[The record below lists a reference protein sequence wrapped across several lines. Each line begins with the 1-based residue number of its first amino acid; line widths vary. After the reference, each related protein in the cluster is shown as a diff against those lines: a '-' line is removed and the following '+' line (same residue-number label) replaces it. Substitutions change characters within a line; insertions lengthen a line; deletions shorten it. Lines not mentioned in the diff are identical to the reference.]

1 MKKLLPIHCCSR
13 SFGEASRCLSVITN
27 KDNQCRLLD
36 CSKCGN
42 FMVIAVLSSINAS
55 HTLESQRLN
64 DEYFMAISA
73 VADPPVAIKMRFSA
87 LTLLGSLHR
96 TSIFVA
102 YASPLPP
109 QQEWIRSFK
118 RITKRQRK
126 GEHRKRKRSLQRRSM
141 GER

>member
-13 SFGEASRCLSVITN
+13 SFGEASRCLPVITN

-73 VADPPVAIKMRFSA
+73 VADPPVAIKMHFSVI
-87 LTLLGSLHR
+87 TLLGSLHQ
-96 TSIFVA
+96 TSIFVLHTLRPCRPHK
-102 YASPLPP
+102 SGSGVSKESL
-109 QQEWIRSFK
+109 
-118 RITKRQRK
+118 K
-126 GEHRKRKRSLQRRSM
+126 GKGKENTGK
-141 GER
+141 